1 MKKLTRYVLLIL
13 TLTLLSNSL
22 SAAVINEKNE
32 EGLATLAISLNSGGL
47 ITLFLMGP
55 ASDAA
60 LTVGLY
66 AIMAGGVSGAT
77 VLANKAS
84 TTTDENK
91 KVSKILKAEIANYHS
106 TGEMGI
112 YLQSIINTLHDNK
125 INISET
131 ETIDAISNG
140 LE

>member
-1 MKKLTRYVLLIL
+1 MKNITRFVMLIL

-84 TTTDENK
+84 TFTDQNR
-91 KVSKILKAEIANYHS
+91 KVNKILKAEIANYHS

-112 YLQSIINTLHDNK
+112 YLQSITNTLHDNQ